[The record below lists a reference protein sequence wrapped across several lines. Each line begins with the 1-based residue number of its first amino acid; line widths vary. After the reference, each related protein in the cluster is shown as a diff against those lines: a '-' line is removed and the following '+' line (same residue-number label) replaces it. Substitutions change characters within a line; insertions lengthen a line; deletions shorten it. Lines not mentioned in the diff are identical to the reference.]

1 MHHALKTL
9 IAAMLIT
16 TLAACGGGSEDE
28 DSGSNSAA
36 LLNGDWY
43 SSQTMAKWSFSSS
56 GAGLLM
62 QGSTDGTACR
72 LTWIDFSV
80 NTSSATITY
89 YITRARGLGPNN
101 TYDSG
106 NVHEGPYSASYSISG
121 NSATIGA
128 GTYSKTSTGMRPA
141 GCENA

>member
-1 MHHALKTL
+1 MRHALKTL
-9 IAAMLIT
+9 IAATLIS
-16 TLAACGGGSEDE
+16 TLTACGGGEDE
-28 DSGSNSAA
+28 DSGSSSAA
-36 LLNGDWY
+36 SLNGDWY
-43 SSQTMAKWSFSSS
+43 SSQTLAKWSFSSS

-80 NTSSATITY
+80 NTSGATITY
-89 YITRARGLGPNN
+89 YITRARGLGTNN

-106 NVHEGPYSASYSISG
+106 TVHQGPYSTSYSISG

-128 GTYSKTSTGMRPA
+128 GTYSKTSASMRPA